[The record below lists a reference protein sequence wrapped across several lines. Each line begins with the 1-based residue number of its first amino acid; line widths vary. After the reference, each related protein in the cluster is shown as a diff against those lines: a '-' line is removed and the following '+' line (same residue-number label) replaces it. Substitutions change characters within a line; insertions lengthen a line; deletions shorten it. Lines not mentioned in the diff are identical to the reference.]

1 MRALRFL
8 AALLLVLLAVG
19 FGLCGLCVS
28 VLGNSGDKAIGGLL
42 ILLAIGAGV
51 GGIALWRRRPRT
63 PADTTADDH

>member
-28 VLGNSGDKAIGGLL
+28 VLGNSNDKAIGGLL
-42 ILLAIGAGV
+42 ILLAIGAGI
-51 GGIALWRRRPRT
+51 GGIALWRRRPRST
-63 PADTTADDH
+63 VDPTANDD

>member
-28 VLGNSGDKAIGGLL
+28 VLGNSNDKAIGGLL
-42 ILLAIGAGV
+42 ILLAIGAGI
-51 GGIALWRRRPRT
+51 GGIALWRRRPRPT
-63 PADTTADDH
+63 VDPTANDH